1 MPMPENNPSEKQ
13 SNTRN
18 LVIAALVGQ
27 VGILT
32 LIIVLAAVFGGL
44 ALDARFNTKPW
55 FTIGLLVASIPVS
68 IFAMVFLVRKAVSR
82 IKTGKPKENPGK
94 EDGIGKNS

>member
-1 MPMPENNPSEKQ
+1 MPLRENNPSEKP

-44 ALDARFNTKPW
+44 ALDGRFNTKPW

-68 IFAMVFLVRKAVSR
+68 IFTMVFLVKKAVSR
-82 IKTGKPKENPGK
+82 IKTGKTEVNPGK

>member
-1 MPMPENNPSEKQ
+1 MPEKDLSNNKG
-13 SNTRN
+13 NTRS

-27 VGILT
+27 VGVLT
-32 LIIVLAAVFGGL
+32 LVIVLAAVFGGL
-44 ALDARFNTKPW
+44 ALDAKFGTKPW

-68 IFAMVFLVRKAVSR
+68 ILSMIFLVKKIVTR
-82 IKTGKPKENPGK
+82 IKPQENAGK

>member
-1 MPMPENNPSEKQ
+1 MPEKDLSNNKG
-13 SNTRN
+13 NTRN

-27 VGILT
+27 VGVLT
-32 LIIVLAAVFGGL
+32 LVIVLAAVFGGL
-44 ALDARFNTKPW
+44 ALDAKFGTKPW

-68 IFAMVFLVRKAVSR
+68 ILSMIFLVKKIVAR
-82 IKTGKPKENPGK
+82 IKPQENAGK